1 MKTLATI
8 KHGKVK
14 VKSKK
19 QLRFLFGKKLPF
31 TLMHKTKSGKIV
43 GKRINTK

>member
-19 QLRFLFGKKLPF
+19 QLRLLFAKKLPF